1 MESCAKTNKSLSRPI
16 RYSADAKAQMQTQS
30 FQRLLVPRFTP
41 FRLIS
46 NEDLSFAKVTQQIA
60 EDEYR
65 NLLIV
70 KDVVETLKEG
80 RSPIILL
87 PLFP

>member
-1 MESCAKTNKSLSRPI
+1 
-16 RYSADAKAQMQTQS
+16 MQTQS

-46 NEDLSFAKVTQQIA
+46 NEDLSFAKVTQQIT